1 MGEGGGGLGEREVVG
16 AEGGGEEGG
25 AVLYGGDFACGEEE
39 RKGMSDFLFFFLF
52 FFFFSL
58 FEFYMSY
65 IPCIIGFPV
74 EAIELTPIHTKSP
87 KPVFA
92 V

>member
-1 MGEGGGGLGEREVVG
+1 MQFDMAEISPVG
-16 AEGGGEEGG
+16 K
-25 AVLYGGDFACGEEE
+25 
-39 RKGMSDFLFFFLF
+39 RKGNIRFLF
-52 FFFFSL
+52 FFFL
-58 FEFYMSY
+58 FCFCFFKFYMSY

-74 EAIELTPIHTKSP
+74 EAIELTPMQTKSP

>member
-1 MGEGGGGLGEREVVG
+1 MAEISPVG
-16 AEGGGEEGG
+16 KK
-25 AVLYGGDFACGEEE
+25 
-39 RKGMSDFLFFFLF
+39 KGRGCQILFS
-52 FFFFSL
+52 FFFFS
-58 FEFYMSY
+58 FFKFYMCY

>member
-1 MGEGGGGLGEREVVG
+1 MGEGGGGLREREVVG
-16 AEGGGEEGG
+16 AEGGREEGG
-25 AVLYGGDFACGEEE
+25 AVLYGGDFACVEKKD
-39 RKGMSDFLFFFLF
+39 RCQILFSLF
-52 FFFFSL
+52 FFFSN
-58 FEFYMSY
+58 FYMSY

-74 EAIELTPIHTKSP
+74 EAIELTPMQTKSP

>member
-1 MGEGGGGLGEREVVG
+1 MQFDMAEISPAWKERQ
-16 AEGGGEEGG
+16 
-25 AVLYGGDFACGEEE
+25 
-39 RKGMSDFLFFFLF
+39 MSDSFCTCFLN
-52 FFFFSL
+52 
-58 FEFYMSY
+58 FYMSY

-74 EAIELTPIHTKSP
+74 EAIELTPMHTKSP

>member
-1 MGEGGGGLGEREVVG
+1 M
-16 AEGGGEEGG
+16 
-25 AVLYGGDFACGEEE
+25 EEE
-39 RKGMSDFLFFFLF
+39 RKGMSDFVFFVFLF
-52 FFFFSL
+52 VFL
-58 FEFYMSY
+58 KFYMSY

-74 EAIELTPIHTKSP
+74 EAIELTPMQTKSP